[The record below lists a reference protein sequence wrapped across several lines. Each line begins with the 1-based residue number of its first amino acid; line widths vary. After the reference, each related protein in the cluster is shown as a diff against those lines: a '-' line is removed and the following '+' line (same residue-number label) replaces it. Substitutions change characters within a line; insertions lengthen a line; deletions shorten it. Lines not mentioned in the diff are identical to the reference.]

1 MAGVSFAFST
11 IDNRPGAG
19 LRTCRSNRYADSMRI
34 IDMEQ
39 IGDVINELEWLG
51 PVEKSLDA
59 VAETTLNQKN
69 SFMQQVR
76 NFLHGTWL
84 GHPLHPVITDVPLG
98 AWTTA
103 AVLDLY
109 EFASGDKKFSRGAD
123 MAVGIG
129 LIGAAG
135 AAVAGLND
143 WQFTNDKPKRVGAMH
158 AVFNLSATA
167 FYLAS
172 WLERRRGNRA
182 SGIANG
188 LAGFALSLGGAW
200 LGGHL
205 VYQEKIGVNHAPQQ
219 LPEKFVAIMP
229 LEELPP
235 GKLCRA
241 RAGDVDLV
249 LFRRGER
256 IYALAEKCA
265 HLGGPLAEGK
275 IEGLSVRCPWHGS
288 RFSLENGRVLDGPAA
303 YDQPCLAVRVR
314 NGLIEVRDARV
325 SRNARRAE

>member
-1 MAGVSFAFST
+1 
-11 IDNRPGAG
+11 
-19 LRTCRSNRYADSMRI
+19 
-34 IDMEQ
+34 MEQ
-39 IGDVINELEWLG
+39 IDEIINQFQWLG

-59 VAETTLNQKN
+59 VAEATLNQKN

-103 AVLDLY
+103 AVFDLY

-129 LIGAAG
+129 LIGATG
-135 AAVAGLND
+135 AAIAGLND

-158 AVFNLSATA
+158 ALFNLSATA

-188 LAGFALSLGGAW
+188 LTGFAFSLAGAW

-229 LEELPP
+229 LDELPQ
-235 GKLCRA
+235 GKLYRA

-249 LFRRGER
+249 LLRRGER

-275 IEGLSVRCPWHGS
+275 IEGLSVRCPWHSS
-288 RFSLENGRVLDGPAA
+288 RFSLENGRVLDGPAS

-314 NGLIEVRDARV
+314 NGMIEVR
-325 SRNARRAE
+325 NARINSNESRSG